1 MKPQRRR
8 YSFDLKHYYRL
19 PATQV
24 SLTLVMSLIIV
35 AIFAVFALRPTLVT
49 IVTLRKTILESRK
62 TLQQLQSKTT
72 NVQRAAELLETIKP
86 SLPRI
91 NSGITHEGA
100 DYRSITAQIEII
112 TRQAGVQLQSESLGA
127 ALLYSRVIAPYN
139 PSKSQGVV
147 ALPITLRVSGSYTK
161 IVDFLRALT
170 GMERVMGIDSLVVT
184 KEAGNREGGVTV
196 SLNVSGYVYYLADE
210 GLITPILKEKR
221 GNKL

>member
-1 MKPQRRR
+1 MKPQRRQ

-24 SLTLVMSLIIV
+24 SLTIVMSLVIV

-62 TLQQLQSKTT
+62 TLEQLQSKTT

-86 SLPRI
+86 SLARVDL
-91 NSGITHEGA
+91 GITKEGA
-100 DYRSITAQIEII
+100 DYRSITTQIEMI

-127 ALLYSRVIAPYN
+127 TLLYSRVIAPYN
-139 PSKSQGVV
+139 PNKDQGVV
-147 ALPITLRVSGSYTK
+147 ALPVTLRVSGSYTN

-170 GMERVMGIDSLVVT
+170 NMERSIGVDSIVVT
-184 KEAGNREGGVTV
+184 KEAGGREGGVAV

-210 GLITPILKEKR
+210 GLITPILKETR

>member
-1 MKPQRRR
+1 MKPQRRQ

-24 SLTLVMSLIIV
+24 SLTIVMSLVIV

-62 TLQQLQSKTT
+62 TLEQLQSKTT

-86 SLPRI
+86 SLARVDL
-91 NSGITHEGA
+91 GITKEGA
-100 DYRSITAQIEII
+100 DYRSITTQIEMI

-127 ALLYSRVIAPYN
+127 TLLYSRVIAPYN
-139 PSKSQGVV
+139 PNKDQGVV
-147 ALPITLRVSGSYTK
+147 ALPVTLRVSGSYTN

-170 GMERVMGIDSLVVT
+170 NMERSIGVDSIVVT
-184 KEAGNREGGVTV
+184 KEAGGREGGTTV